1 MKRLKH
7 VVRENRYL
15 IIFLFCS
22 IVPVILIVCML
33 FFVIQKNECKK
44 HQMEL
49 QYVAERVMG
58 EIKACINLGIS
69 LSDNI
74 YVDERIYHYMDREY
88 QGPLEY
94 YKEFYEFNR
103 NTGLTY
109 ATSLSPIEE
118 VAIYT
123 LNPTILSGSSYY
135 SFSDELEL
143 PNKVRALEGDGSKQL
158 YFEYQQVSGG
168 KEVSVQIELVRK
180 LDYYDTKYPMYL
192 CMKFN
197 PSSIG
202 RCIEFEKNVDDVL
215 LVWNNQIL
223 DAKDKGLVGKV
234 FDESILN
241 RDSKENYCLQVD
253 ILGSK
258 LNIIVQD
265 QKVKVEN
272 TFKDSSLEILSVFLG
287 MILFFGCIIHNT
299 VIREQESR
307 ELMLSKVKAEMN
319 ALNSQVN
326 PHFLYNTLEC
336 ICMRSVLK
344 GEVETSGIIRNLANL
359 MHNMSTWVT
368 KLLQLI

>member
-1 MKRLKH
+1 
-7 VVRENRYL
+7 
-15 IIFLFCS
+15 
-22 IVPVILIVCML
+22 
-33 FFVIQKNECKK
+33 
-44 HQMEL
+44 
-49 QYVAERVMG
+49 
-58 EIKACINLGIS
+58 
-69 LSDNI
+69 
-74 YVDERIYHYMDREY
+74 
-88 QGPLEY
+88 
-94 YKEFYEFNR
+94 
-103 NTGLTY
+103 
-109 ATSLSPIEE
+109 
-118 VAIYT
+118 
-123 LNPTILSGSSYY
+123 
-135 SFSDELEL
+135 
-143 PNKVRALEGDGSKQL
+143 
-158 YFEYQQVSGG
+158 
-168 KEVSVQIELVRK
+168 
-180 LDYYDTKYPMYL
+180 MYL